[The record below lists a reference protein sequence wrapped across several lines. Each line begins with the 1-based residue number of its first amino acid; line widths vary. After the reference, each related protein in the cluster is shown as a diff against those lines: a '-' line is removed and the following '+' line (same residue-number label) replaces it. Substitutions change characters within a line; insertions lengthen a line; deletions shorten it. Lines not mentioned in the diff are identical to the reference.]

1 MAIED
6 PDRRSINH
14 PTQTDNIHAP
24 VTHHEYCHYPAINL
38 RDAPSHNSTCASS
51 PPEAMEQKQEENHED
66 RAAGL
71 QRLIC
76 DLLLRNQQLRQ
87 SLELASARGRNEGYE
102 P

>member
-1 MAIED
+1 
-6 PDRRSINH
+6 
-14 PTQTDNIHAP
+14 
-24 VTHHEYCHYPAINL
+24 
-38 RDAPSHNSTCASS
+38 
-51 PPEAMEQKQEENHED
+51 MEQKQEENHED